1 METDRSIVINGDLG
15 SGKSTVSVLLSERL
29 GIRRISVGDLYRAMA
44 AERGMTALQLNIHAE
59 LDEQIDG
66 YVDRLQAD
74 IAAAGEQLIVDSRL
88 AWHFFT
94 GAVKVHLIT
103 EPTVAARRVLG
114 RPADT
119 VESYTSVEEALS
131 RLAVRGE
138 SERARFLTRYGVDK
152 ARLRNYDLVCDT
164 TTAAPEQIVAW
175 IIDRLPTVDALGP
188 RPACAIDPRRILP
201 TADPDPAD
209 DGEQLTLG
217 YARPNFF
224 ALGGHARLAAA
235 IREGAPLVGATLA
248 AEADEDVDG
257 RACAHYLAASATPA
271 RVRAWESAYGVRLP
285 DPALAAHLV
294 TAIER

>member
-15 SGKSTVSVLLSERL
+15 SGKSTVSVLLAERL

-44 AERGMTALQLNIHAE
+44 AERGMTALQLNVHAE

-74 IAAAGEQLIVDSRL
+74 IAASGQQLIVDSRL

-94 GAVKVHLIT
+94 GAVKVHLLT

-119 VESYTSVEEALS
+119 VESYASVEEALT
-131 RLAVRGE
+131 RLAGRSE
-138 SERARFLTRYGVDK
+138 SERTRFLTRYGVDK

-164 TTAAPEQIVAW
+164 TTATPEAIVAW
-175 IIDRLPTVDALGP
+175 IIDRLPTVDTGP

-201 TADPDPAD
+201 TADPGPD
-209 DGEQLTLG
+209 DEPLTLG
-217 YARPNFF
+217 YARPHFF
-224 ALGGHARLAAA
+224 AVRGHARLGAA
-235 IREGAPLVGATLA
+235 IREGAPLVGAVLA
-248 AEADEDVDG
+248 ADTDDEVG
-257 RACAHYLAASATPA
+257 GQACARYLTARATPA
-271 RVRAWESAYGVRLP
+271 RLRAWEAAYGIRLP
-285 DPALAAHLV
+285 DPALASHLV
-294 TAIER
+294 TATDR

>member
-15 SGKSTVSVLLSERL
+15 SGKSTVSVLLAERL

-74 IAAAGEQLIVDSRL
+74 IAASGEQLIVDSRL

-119 VESYTSVEEALS
+119 VESYTSVEAALAG
-131 RLAVRGE
+131 LAVRGE
-138 SERARFLTRYGVDK
+138 SERARFLARYGVDK

-164 TTAAPEQIVAW
+164 TTASPEQIVAW
-175 IIDRLPTVDALGP
+175 IIDRLPTVDGGS

-201 TADPDPAD
+201 TADPGP
-209 DGEQLTLG
+209 DGEALTLG

-235 IREGAPLVGATLA
+235 LREDAPLVAATLA
-248 AEADEDVDG
+248 AEADENVDG
-257 RACAHYLAASATPA
+257 QGCAHYLAARATPA
-271 RVRAWESAYGVRLP
+271 RLRAWESAYGVRLP
-285 DPALAAHLV
+285 DPALTAHLV
-294 TAIER
+294 TATER